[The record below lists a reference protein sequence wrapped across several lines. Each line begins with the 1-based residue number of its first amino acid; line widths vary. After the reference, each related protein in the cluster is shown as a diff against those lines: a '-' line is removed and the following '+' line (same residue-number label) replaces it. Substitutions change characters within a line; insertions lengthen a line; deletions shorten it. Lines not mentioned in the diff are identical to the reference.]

1 MVPPTTTTTA
11 PPGNSGEELYMT
23 YCSACHG
30 VDGRALSNIQGEKPA
45 KVAKKVIRGVGRVM
59 PSYADILTM
68 GEIDKI
74 GDYVSELGDNGRRR
88 GKRST
93 MTLTEL
99 TSATTSHGR
108 GSGSQLSAADI
119 QRVARLMRTL
129 GR

>member
-1 MVPPTTTTTA
+1 
-11 PPGNSGEELYMT
+11 MT

-30 VDGRALSNIQGEKPA
+30 VDGRALSNIQGEKPD
-45 KVAKKVIRGVGRVM
+45 KVAKKVIRGVGSVM

-68 GEIDKI
+68 DEIDRI
-74 GDYVSELGDNGRRR
+74 GDYVSELGDDRRR

>member
-1 MVPPTTTTTA
+1 
-11 PPGNSGEELYMT
+11 MT

-30 VDGRALSNIQGEKPA
+30 VDGRALSNIQGEKPD
-45 KVAKKVIRGVGRVM
+45 KVAKKVIRGVGNVM
-59 PSYADILTM
+59 PSYAEILTM
-68 GEIDKI
+68 DEIDKI
-74 GDYVSELGDNGRRR
+74 ADYVSELGDNGRRR